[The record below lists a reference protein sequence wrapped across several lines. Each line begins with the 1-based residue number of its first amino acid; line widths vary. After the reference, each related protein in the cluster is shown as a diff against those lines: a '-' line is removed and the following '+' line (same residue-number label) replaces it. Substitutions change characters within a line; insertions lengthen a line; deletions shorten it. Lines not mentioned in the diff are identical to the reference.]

1 MRLKFFLFLV
11 FSFFLSFLFRCQNH
25 VAGVQKRLVLNF
37 NVFHGRLRGSNLHTF
52 TVVFAEV
59 NIPWCLSFPERF
71 RLLFYY
77 THRRQNVHYSSVNVC
92 FIRMIMLNTSWFSRD
107 IRVFIVQNFR
117 GEPCFIT
124 YAVHNVWYALSR
136 KKKREIE
143 GWRAKFFRSLSISC
157 GYHQSQRKI
166 AAFGTFCKLCDNSVR
181 WREVHLATIY
191 NAEIVVC
198 DLWNWKWWIR
208 LFQLR

>member
-1 MRLKFFLFLV
+1 MFLV
-11 FSFFLSFLFRCQNH
+11 FSSFFISVSKSCSRSTKTSSFKLQRFSRP
-25 VAGVQKRLVLNF
+25 
-37 NVFHGRLRGSNLHTF
+37 
-52 TVVFAEV
+52 FARV
-59 NIPWCLSFPERF
+59 KSALIHSCVRRSKNSMVSMSFPERF

-124 YAVHNVWYALSR
+124 YGVHNVWYALSR

-181 WREVHLATIY
+181 WREVHLVTIY

-198 DLWNWKWWIR
+198 GLWNRKWWIR
-208 LFQLR
+208 LFQLK

>member
-1 MRLKFFLFLV
+1 MSKSCSRSTKTSSFKLQR
-11 FSFFLSFLFRCQNH
+11 FSRP
-25 VAGVQKRLVLNF
+25 
-37 NVFHGRLRGSNLHTF
+37 
-52 TVVFAEV
+52 FARVKSAHIHSCVRRSEHSMV
-59 NIPWCLSFPERF
+59 SMSFPERF
-71 RLLFYY
+71 RLFFYY

-92 FIRMIMLNTSWFSRD
+92 FIRMIMSNTSWFSRD

-124 YAVHNVWYALSR
+124 YGVHNVWYALSR

>member
-1 MRLKFFLFLV
+1 MFLV
-11 FSFFLSFLFRCQNH
+11 FFPFLFRCQNH

-37 NVFHGRLRGSNLHTF
+37 NVFHGRLRGSNLHSF
-52 TVVFAEV
+52 TVAFAEV
-59 NIPWCLSFPERF
+59 NIPWCLWVSPKDSDFF
-71 RLLFYY
+71 FYY

-124 YAVHNVWYALSR
+124 YGVHNVWYALSR

-143 GWRAKFFRSLSISC
+143 GWRAKFFHSLSISC

-166 AAFGTFCKLCDNSVR
+166 AAFGTFCKLNDNSVR
-181 WREVHLATIY
+181 WREVHLVTIY
-191 NAEIVVC
+191 KAEIVVC
-198 DLWNWKWWIR
+198 GLWNRKWWIR
-208 LFQLR
+208 LLQLK